1 MDNTRKHRLIPAK
14 KFFDR
19 IKCPFV
25 VLLACTDPVVRTRN
39 WQDHEHAFYQT
50 RSIRDFASDRL
61 GRRPG
66 FPAGDLAPQYA
77 VWRWWRCAFHASC
90 RKQRRF
96 GICVMTNAKITKNPD
111 LSRREALKRLG
122 LAVGAAYVTPMLF
135 SLSNAQARSGSS
147 GGSGD
152 NSGSGSGGDDNS
164 GSGSGGDDNSGSGSG
179 GGDDNS
185 GSGSG
190 SSGSGS
196 GSGGDDNSGS
206 GSSGSGSSGSNG
218 TSSAS
223 SASTPSS
230 SAGENE
236 FEFSGD
242 PTPAGGNLSPDD
254 ELWLINNGWQKAEHR

>member
-135 SLSNAQARSGSS
+135 SLSNAQASSGSS

-152 NSGSGSGGDDNS
+152 NSGSGSGG
-164 GSGSGGDDNSGSGSG
+164 GDENSGSGSG

-190 SSGSGS
+190 SSGS

-242 PTPAGGNLSPDD
+242 PTPAGGNLSSDD

>member
-1 MDNTRKHRLIPAK
+1 
-14 KFFDR
+14 
-19 IKCPFV
+19 
-25 VLLACTDPVVRTRN
+25 
-39 WQDHEHAFYQT
+39 
-50 RSIRDFASDRL
+50 
-61 GRRPG
+61 
-66 FPAGDLAPQYA
+66 
-77 VWRWWRCAFHASC
+77 
-90 RKQRRF
+90 
-96 GICVMTNAKITKNPD
+96 MTNAKITKNPD

-135 SLSNAQARSGSS
+135 SLSNAQASSGSS

-152 NSGSGSGGDDNS
+152 N
-164 GSGSGGDDNSGSGSG
+164 
-179 GGDDNS
+179 
-185 GSGSG
+185 
-190 SSGSGS
+190 SGS

-242 PTPAGGNLSPDD
+242 PTPAGGNLSSDD